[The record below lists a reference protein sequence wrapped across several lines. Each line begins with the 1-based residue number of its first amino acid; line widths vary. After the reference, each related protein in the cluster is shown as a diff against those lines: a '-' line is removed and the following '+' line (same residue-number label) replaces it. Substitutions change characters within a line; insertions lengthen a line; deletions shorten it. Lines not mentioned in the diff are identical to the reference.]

1 MLKKNNSSARLFCMI
16 ALLLISSSLTAQKR
30 ITGKITNKDNN
41 QPVVGATVLVK
52 GTNNATLTN
61 ADGAFE
67 ILANDNA
74 VLVITVVGHKS
85 QEIAVG
91 GRSAINI
98 AMETT
103 MSSLEEVVV
112 TGYTA
117 QRKRDLTGAISVV
130 KPDEMTKIASPSFNQ
145 QIEGKASGV
154 SVTTSGQPGAAA
166 SIRIRGNSTFTL
178 GGGEPLLVIDG
189 VQVRGAYQNTINPND
204 IESIQ
209 VLKDAATTAA
219 YGIGANNG
227 VIIITTKKGKAGQP
241 KIEFSS
247 YIGTQSASNSYDK
260 IMLGTAQEYADLVY
274 QSYNNAG
281 QWPQPGD
288 AIVARIY
295 GVGAK
300 PVLPEYVNPLPAN
313 ANTPIV
319 VDPATYNYP
328 NNLIMKA
335 SPGTNWWDA
344 VFRDASIQEYNLS
357 ASGGSERGR
366 YFFSANYFDQ
376 EGIMRYTDFR
386 RYTLRANSDFKVKG
400 FTFGET
406 FTMAFSDGVGQP
418 NGNQVEQNTI
428 TEGILKMQPI
438 IPVYDIAGNWG
449 GTKAGFGNG
458 KNGLAKVFRNKD
470 NRGETYRMLAGV
482 FGEVRF
488 LNHFTGRI
496 SYGIDYTVN
505 FQKNFTFIDYE
516 SNEQAG
522 SNGFN
527 EQTDRFKH
535 WIFAQQLTYNNNFG
549 DHSVKAVGVHES
561 QLNEFRSVGGSLNGY
576 FLQSTDLWYLNTG
589 LADPATRTV
598 FSNGGTNNAKESY
611 VGRVEYGYKGKYL
624 LNATARYDQSSN
636 FAVDKGQTFGGI
648 GAAWVM
654 TDENFLANVTWLNSL
669 KLRGAWGV
677 TGNDAINGNVN
688 YTTLGGGPGNTF
700 YDINGTNT
708 SVATGYSIT
717 QLGLPVVWEKQKQY
731 NIGLD
736 GVLLRNWLEFSFD
749 VYQRSNK
756 DFLFQISQPGTAG
769 LFGTAVG
776 PPYYNLGQISNNGFE
791 FSMTWRDRIAK
802 DWKYDITA
810 NFTFNKNNI
819 DELAEDLGLTSFF
832 PAIPETRIGPVVRNE
847 VGHPMSTFYGYTLDG
862 IFQSDAEAAASN
874 QVGAKIGRFR
884 WKDVNGD
891 KKIDDLDKGV
901 IGDPNPD
908 VIFGFNFNIAYK
920 SFDFSMFLNG
930 TLGNEIF
937 NYTRYFTD
945 FFGFSGNRSKRMLY
959 DSWTPSHTD
968 AKLPLLDI
976 TDNYSFQPS
985 SYYVEDGS
993 YLRCR
998 VLQIGYRFPTSLLS
1012 KAKIDNAR
1020 IYIQGQNLFTITNY
1034 GGLDPAMGTR
1044 DGTNATEVFSNV
1056 DYGNYP
1062 TARVLLIGLNLSF

>member
-1 MLKKNNSSARLFCMI
+1 MLKKNNSNVRFFCLIVLLFVGGN
-16 ALLLISSSLTAQKR
+16 LLAQKR
-30 ITGKITNKDNN
+30 ITGTITNKDNN
-41 QPVVGATVLVK
+41 QPVSGATIQVK
-52 GTNNATLTN
+52 GTTNATLTRN
-61 ADGAFE
+61 DGTFE
-67 ILANDNA
+67 IMANDNA

-85 QEIAVG
+85 QEISVNNRAVV
-91 GRSAINI
+91 NI
-98 AMETT
+98 SMETS
-103 MSSLEEVVV
+103 MNSLEEVIV

-130 KPDEMTKIASPSFNQ
+130 KPDEMNKIASPSFNQ

-241 KIEFSS
+241 KIEFNS
-247 YIGTQSASNSYDK
+247 YFGTQSATNSYDK
-260 IMLGTAQEYADLVY
+260 ILLGTAQEYADLVY

-295 GVGAK
+295 GVGPK
-300 PVLPEYVNPLPAN
+300 PVLPAYVNPLPAN
-313 ANTPIV
+313 ANNPIT

-344 VFRDASIQEYNLS
+344 VFHDATMQEYNLS

-376 EGIMRYTDFR
+376 DGIMKFTDFR

-418 NGNQVEQNTI
+418 NGNQVEQNTL

-458 KNGLAKVFRNKD
+458 KNGLAKVTRNKD
-470 NRGETYRMLAGV
+470 NRGETTRMLAGV

-496 SYGIDYTVN
+496 SYGVDYTVN
-505 FQKNFTFIDYE
+505 FQKNFTYIDYE

-535 WIFAQQLTYNNNFG
+535 WIFAQQLTYNNNFR
-549 DHSVKAVGVHES
+549 DHSVKAIGVHES
-561 QLNEFRSVGGSLNGY
+561 QLNEFRRIGGSLNGY

-624 LNATARYDQSSN
+624 LNGTVRYDQSSN
-636 FAVDKGQTFGGI
+636 FLSDKGQTFGGI
-648 GAAWVM
+648 GAAWVL
-654 TDENFLANVTWLNSL
+654 TDENFLKNVTWLNSL

-688 YTTLGGGPGNTF
+688 YTTLGGGPGSTF
-700 YDINGTNT
+700 YDINGTNNNA
-708 SVATGYSIT
+708 ATGYSTT

-736 GVLLRNWLEFSFD
+736 GVLLRNRLEFSFD
-749 VYQRSNK
+749 VYQRKNK
-756 DFLFQISQPGTAG
+756 DFLFQIQQPGTAG
-769 LFGTAVG
+769 LFGSAVG
-776 PPYYNLGQISNNGFE
+776 PPYYNLGQISNKGFE
-791 FSMTWRDRIAK
+791 FSATWRDRIAN

-810 NFTFNKNNI
+810 NLTFNKNNI
-819 DELAEDLGLTSFF
+819 DDLAPSLGLKSFF

-847 VGHPMSTFYGYTLDG
+847 IDHPMGTFYGYTLDG
-862 IFQSDAEAAASN
+862 IFQSDAEAAAST
-874 QVGAKIGRFR
+874 QQGAKIGRFK

-908 VIFGFNFNIAYK
+908 LIFGFNFNVAYK
-920 SFDFSMFLNG
+920 NFDFSMFLNG

-959 DSWTPSHTD
+959 DSWTPTHTD

-976 TDNYSFQPS
+976 TDNYSFVPS

-998 VLQIGYRFPTSLLS
+998 VLQIGYNLPASLLS
-1012 KAKIDNAR
+1012 KAKIDHLR
-1020 IYIQGQNLFTITNY
+1020 IYVQGQNLFTITNY

-1062 TARVLLIGLNLSF
+1062 TAKVLMVGLNLSF

>member
-1 MLKKNNSSARLFCMI
+1 MLKKNNSYARLFCMI
-16 ALLLISSSLTAQKR
+16 ILLLVGSSLIAQKR
-30 ITGKITNKDNN
+30 ITGTITNKDNN
-41 QPVVGATVLVK
+41 QPVSGATVLVK

-61 ADGAFE
+61 ADGTFE

-85 QEIAVG
+85 QEIAVN

-178 GGGEPLLVIDG
+178 GGGEPLLVVDG

-227 VIIITTKKGKAGQP
+227 VIIITTKKGRAGQP

-344 VFRDASIQEYNLS
+344 VFHDASMQEYNLS

-376 EGIMRYTDFR
+376 DGIMRYTDFR

-458 KNGLAKVFRNKD
+458 KNGLAKVYRNKD

-488 LNHFTGRI
+488 LNHFTGRV

-549 DHSVKAVGVHES
+549 DHSLKAVGVHES
-561 QLNEFRSVGGSLNGY
+561 QLNEFRSIGGSLNGY

-611 VGRVEYGYKGKYL
+611 VGRVEYGYKGRYL

-648 GAAWVM
+648 GAAWVL
-654 TDENFLANVTWLNSL
+654 TDEKFLSNETWLNSL

-717 QLGLPVVWEKQKQY
+717 QLGLPVVWEKQQQY

-736 GVLLRNWLEFSFD
+736 GVIFRNRLEFSFD

-776 PPYYNLGQISNNGFE
+776 PPYYNLGQISNKGFE
-791 FSMTWRDRIAK
+791 FGLTWRDRIGS
-802 DWKYDITA
+802 DWRYDITA
-810 NFTFNKNNI
+810 NFTFNNNNI
-819 DELAEDLGLTSFF
+819 DKLASELGLTSFF

-847 VGHPMSTFYGYTLDG
+847 IGHPMRTFYGYTLDG
-862 IFQSDAEAAASN
+862 IFQSDAEAAGSN

-908 VIFGFNFNIAYK
+908 VIFGFNFNVAYK
-920 SFDFSMFLNG
+920 NFDFSMFLNG

-959 DSWTPSHTD
+959 DSWTPTHTD

-998 VLQIGYRFPTSLLS
+998 VLQIGYRLPASLLS

-1034 GGLDPAMGTR
+1034 RGLDYAMGTR
-1044 DGTNATEVFSNV
+1044 DGTNAPEDFSNV

-1062 TARVLLIGLNLSF
+1062 TARVLLVGLNLSF

>member
-1 MLKKNNSSARLFCMI
+1 MLKKNNSPARLFCMI
-16 ALLLISSSLTAQKR
+16 ALLLIGSSLTAQKR
-30 ITGKITNKDNN
+30 ITGKITNRDNN
-41 QPVVGATVLVK
+41 QPVAGATVLVK

-61 ADGAFE
+61 TDGTFE

-85 QEIAVG
+85 QEIAVS

-117 QRKRDLTGAISVV
+117 QRKRDLTGAISIV

-154 SVTTSGQPGAAA
+154 SVSTSGQPGAAA

-241 KIEFSS
+241 KIEFNS
-247 YIGTQSASNSYDK
+247 YIGTQSATNSYDK

-281 QWPQPGD
+281 QWPQPAD

-313 ANTPIV
+313 ANTPISI
-319 VDPATYNYP
+319 DPATYNYP

-344 VFRDASIQEYNLS
+344 VFHDATIQEYNLS

-376 EGIMRYTDFR
+376 DGIMKYTDFR

-438 IPVYDIAGNWG
+438 IPIHDIAGNWG

-458 KNGLAKVFRNKD
+458 KNGLAKVYRNKD

-522 SNGFN
+522 SNGFS
-527 EQTDRFKH
+527 EQTDRYKH

-549 DHSVKAVGVHES
+549 DHSLKAVGVHES
-561 QLNEFRSVGGSLNGY
+561 QLNEFRTIGGSLNGY

-589 LADPATRTV
+589 LADPATRNV
-598 FSNGGTNNAKESY
+598 YSSGGTNNAKESY

-624 LNATARYDQSSN
+624 LNGTVRYDQSSN
-636 FAVDKGQTFGGI
+636 FAVDKGQTFGGL

-654 TDENFLANVTWLNSL
+654 SDENFLSNVVWLNSL

-688 YTTLGGGPGNTF
+688 YTTLGGGPGSTF

-708 SVATGYSIT
+708 SAITGYSVT
-717 QLGLPVVWEKQKQY
+717 QFGLPVVWEKQKQY

-736 GVLLRNWLEFSFD
+736 GVLLRNRLEFSFD
-749 VYQRSNK
+749 VYQRKNK
-756 DFLFQISQPGTAG
+756 DFLFQIQQPGTAG

-776 PPYYNLGQISNNGFE
+776 PPYYNLGQISNKGYE
-791 FSMTWRDRIAK
+791 FSITWRDRIGSN
-802 DWKYDITA
+802 WKYDINT
-810 NFTFNKNNI
+810 NLTFNKNNI
-819 DELAEDLGLTSFF
+819 DELAENLGLTSFF

-862 IFQSDAEAAASN
+862 IFQSDAEAAAST
-874 QVGAKIGRFR
+874 QQGAKIGRFR

-908 VIFGFNFNIAYK
+908 LIFGFNFNVSYK
-920 SFDFSMFLNG
+920 NFDLSMFLNG
-930 TLGNEIF
+930 MLGNQIF

-959 DSWTPSHTD
+959 DSWTPTHTD

-985 SYYVEDGS
+985 SYYVENGS

-998 VLQIGYRFPTSLLS
+998 VLQIGYSLPSSLLS
-1012 KAKIDNAR
+1012 RAKIEHIR
-1020 IYIQGQNLFTITNY
+1020 LYIQGQNLFTITKY

-1044 DGTNATEVFSNV
+1044 DGTNATEIFTNV

-1062 TARVLLIGLNLSF
+1062 TARVLMFGINLSF

>member
-1 MLKKNNSSARLFCMI
+1 MLKKNNSYARLFCMI
-16 ALLLISSSLTAQKR
+16 ALLLVCSSLTAQKR
-30 ITGKITNKDNN
+30 ITGTITNKDNN
-41 QPVVGATVLVK
+41 QPVAGATVLVK

-61 ADGAFE
+61 ADGTFE

-85 QEIAVG
+85 QEIAVS

-178 GGGEPLLVIDG
+178 GGGEPLLVVDG

-227 VIIITTKKGKAGQP
+227 VIIITTKKGRAGQP

-344 VFRDASIQEYNLS
+344 VFHDASIQEYNLS

-376 EGIMRYTDFR
+376 DGIMRYTDFR

-458 KNGLAKVFRNKD
+458 KNGLAKV
-470 NRGETYRMLAGV
+470 
-482 FGEVRF
+482 
-488 LNHFTGRI
+488 
-496 SYGIDYTVN
+496 
-505 FQKNFTFIDYE
+505 
-516 SNEQAG
+516 
-522 SNGFN
+522 
-527 EQTDRFKH
+527 
-535 WIFAQQLTYNNNFG
+535 
-549 DHSVKAVGVHES
+549 
-561 QLNEFRSVGGSLNGY
+561 
-576 FLQSTDLWYLNTG
+576 
-589 LADPATRTV
+589 
-598 FSNGGTNNAKESY
+598 
-611 VGRVEYGYKGKYL
+611 
-624 LNATARYDQSSN
+624 
-636 FAVDKGQTFGGI
+636 
-648 GAAWVM
+648 
-654 TDENFLANVTWLNSL
+654 
-669 KLRGAWGV
+669 
-677 TGNDAINGNVN
+677 
-688 YTTLGGGPGNTF
+688 
-700 YDINGTNT
+700 
-708 SVATGYSIT
+708 
-717 QLGLPVVWEKQKQY
+717 
-731 NIGLD
+731 
-736 GVLLRNWLEFSFD
+736 
-749 VYQRSNK
+749 
-756 DFLFQISQPGTAG
+756 
-769 LFGTAVG
+769 
-776 PPYYNLGQISNNGFE
+776 
-791 FSMTWRDRIAK
+791 
-802 DWKYDITA
+802 
-810 NFTFNKNNI
+810 
-819 DELAEDLGLTSFF
+819 
-832 PAIPETRIGPVVRNE
+832 
-847 VGHPMSTFYGYTLDG
+847 
-862 IFQSDAEAAASN
+862 
-874 QVGAKIGRFR
+874 
-884 WKDVNGD
+884 
-891 KKIDDLDKGV
+891 
-901 IGDPNPD
+901 
-908 VIFGFNFNIAYK
+908 
-920 SFDFSMFLNG
+920 
-930 TLGNEIF
+930 
-937 NYTRYFTD
+937 
-945 FFGFSGNRSKRMLY
+945 
-959 DSWTPSHTD
+959 
-968 AKLPLLDI
+968 
-976 TDNYSFQPS
+976 
-985 SYYVEDGS
+985 
-993 YLRCR
+993 
-998 VLQIGYRFPTSLLS
+998 
-1012 KAKIDNAR
+1012 
-1020 IYIQGQNLFTITNY
+1020 
-1034 GGLDPAMGTR
+1034 
-1044 DGTNATEVFSNV
+1044 
-1056 DYGNYP
+1056 YP
-1062 TARVLLIGLNLSF
+1062 Q

>member
-1 MLKKNNSSARLFCMI
+1 MLKKNNYNVRFLCLMVLLFVGSN
-16 ALLLISSSLTAQKR
+16 LLAQKR
-30 ITGKITNKDNN
+30 ITGTITNKDNN
-41 QPVVGATVLVK
+41 QPVSGATIQVK
-52 GTNNATLTN
+52 GTTNATLTRN
-61 ADGAFE
+61 DGTFE
-67 ILANDNA
+67 IMANDNA

-85 QEIAVG
+85 QEISVNNRAVV
-91 GRSAINI
+91 NI
-98 AMETT
+98 AMETS
-103 MSSLEEVVV
+103 MNSLEEVIV

-130 KPDEMTKIASPSFNQ
+130 KPDEMNKIASPSFNQ

-241 KIEFSS
+241 KIEFNS
-247 YIGTQSASNSYDK
+247 YFGTQSATNSYDK
-260 IMLGTAQEYADLVY
+260 ILLGTAQEYADLVY

-295 GVGAK
+295 GVGPK
-300 PVLPEYVNPLPAN
+300 PVLPAYVNPLPAN
-313 ANTPIV
+313 ANNPIT

-344 VFRDASIQEYNLS
+344 VFHDATMQEYNLS

-376 EGIMRYTDFR
+376 DGIMKFTDFR

-418 NGNQVEQNTI
+418 NGNQVEQNTL

-458 KNGLAKVFRNKD
+458 KNGLAKVTRNKD
-470 NRGETYRMLAGV
+470 NRGETTRMLAGV

-505 FQKNFTFIDYE
+505 FQKNFTYIDYE

-549 DHSVKAVGVHES
+549 DHSVKAIGVHES
-561 QLNEFRSVGGSLNGY
+561 LLNEFRSIGGSLNGY

-624 LNATARYDQSSN
+624 LNGTVRYDQSSN
-636 FAVDKGQTFGGI
+636 FLLDKGQTFGGI
-648 GAAWVM
+648 GAAWVL
-654 TDENFLANVTWLNSL
+654 TDENFLKNVTWLNSL

-688 YTTLGGGPGNTF
+688 YTTLGGGPGSTF
-700 YDINGTNT
+700 YDINGTNNNA
-708 SVATGYSIT
+708 ATGYSTT

-736 GVLLRNWLEFSFD
+736 GVLLRNRLEFSFD
-749 VYQRSNK
+749 VYQRKNK
-756 DFLFQISQPGTAG
+756 DFLFQIQQPGTAG
-769 LFGTAVG
+769 LFGSAVG
-776 PPYYNLGQISNNGFE
+776 PPYYNLGQISNKGFE
-791 FSMTWRDRIAK
+791 FSATWRDRIAS

-810 NFTFNKNNI
+810 NLTFNKNNI
-819 DELAEDLGLTSFF
+819 DDLAPSLGLKSFF

-847 VGHPMSTFYGYTLDG
+847 IDHPMGTFYGYTLDG
-862 IFQSDAEAAASN
+862 IFQSDAEAAAST
-874 QVGAKIGRFR
+874 QQGAKIGRFK

-908 VIFGFNFNIAYK
+908 LIFGFNFNVAYK
-920 SFDFSMFLNG
+920 NFDFSMFLNG

-959 DSWTPSHTD
+959 DSWTPTHTD

-976 TDNYSFQPS
+976 TDNYSFVPS

-998 VLQIGYRFPTSLLS
+998 VLQIGYNLPASLLS
-1012 KAKIDNAR
+1012 KAKIDHLR
-1020 IYIQGQNLFTITNY
+1020 IYVQGQNLFTITNY

-1062 TARVLLIGLNLSF
+1062 TAKVLMVGLNLSF

>member
-1 MLKKNNSSARLFCMI
+1 MLKKNNSYARLFCMI
-16 ALLLISSSLTAQKR
+16 ALLLVCSSLTAQKR
-30 ITGKITNKDNN
+30 ITGTITNKDNN
-41 QPVVGATVLVK
+41 QPVAGATVLVK

-61 ADGAFE
+61 ADGTFE

-85 QEIAVG
+85 QEIAVS

-178 GGGEPLLVIDG
+178 GGGEPLLVVDG

-227 VIIITTKKGKAGQP
+227 VIIITTKKGRAGQP

-344 VFRDASIQEYNLS
+344 VFHDASIQEYNLS

-376 EGIMRYTDFR
+376 DGIMRYTDFR

-458 KNGLAKVFRNKD
+458 KNGLAKVYRNKD

-561 QLNEFRSVGGSLNGY
+561 QLNEFRSIGGSLNGY
-576 FLQSTDLWYLNTG
+576 FLQNTDLWYLNTG

-611 VGRVEYGYKGKYL
+611 VGRVEYGYKGRYL

-654 TDENFLANVTWLNSL
+654 TDEKFLSNETWLNNL

-708 SVATGYSIT
+708 SVATGYSYT
-717 QLGLPVVWEKQKQY
+717 QLGLPVVWEKQQQY

-736 GVLLRNWLEFSFD
+736 GVIFRNRLEFSFD

-776 PPYYNLGQISNNGFE
+776 PPYYNLGQISNKGFE
-791 FSMTWRDRIAK
+791 FGLTWRDRIGS

-819 DELAEDLGLTSFF
+819 DELAPELGLTSFF

-847 VGHPMSTFYGYTLDG
+847 IGHP
-862 IFQSDAEAAASN
+862 
-874 QVGAKIGRFR
+874 
-884 WKDVNGD
+884 
-891 KKIDDLDKGV
+891 
-901 IGDPNPD
+901 
-908 VIFGFNFNIAYK
+908 
-920 SFDFSMFLNG
+920 
-930 TLGNEIF
+930 
-937 NYTRYFTD
+937 
-945 FFGFSGNRSKRMLY
+945 
-959 DSWTPSHTD
+959 
-968 AKLPLLDI
+968 
-976 TDNYSFQPS
+976 
-985 SYYVEDGS
+985 
-993 YLRCR
+993 
-998 VLQIGYRFPTSLLS
+998 
-1012 KAKIDNAR
+1012 
-1020 IYIQGQNLFTITNY
+1020 
-1034 GGLDPAMGTR
+1034 
-1044 DGTNATEVFSNV
+1044 
-1056 DYGNYP
+1056 
-1062 TARVLLIGLNLSF
+1062 

>member
-1 MLKKNNSSARLFCMI
+1 MLKKNNYNVRFLCLMVLLFVGSN
-16 ALLLISSSLTAQKR
+16 LLAQKR
-30 ITGKITNKDNN
+30 ITGTITNKDNN
-41 QPVVGATVLVK
+41 QPVSGATVQVK
-52 GTNNATLTN
+52 GSNNATLTRN
-61 ADGAFE
+61 DGTFE
-67 ILANDNA
+67 IMANDNA

-85 QEIAVG
+85 QEISVNNRAVV
-91 GRSAINI
+91 NI
-98 AMETT
+98 AMETS
-103 MSSLEEVVV
+103 MNSLEEVIV

-130 KPDEMTKIASPSFNQ
+130 KPDEMNKIASPSFNQ

-241 KIEFSS
+241 KIEFNS
-247 YIGTQSASNSYDK
+247 YFGTQSATNSYDK
-260 IMLGTAQEYADLVY
+260 ILLGTAQEYADLVY

-295 GVGAK
+295 GVGPK
-300 PVLPEYVNPLPAN
+300 PVLPQYVNPLPAN
-313 ANTPIV
+313 ANNPIT

-344 VFRDASIQEYNLS
+344 VFHDATMQEYNLS

-376 EGIMRYTDFR
+376 DGIMKFTDFR

-418 NGNQVEQNTI
+418 NGNQVEQNTL

-458 KNGLAKVFRNKD
+458 KNGLAKVTRNKD
-470 NRGETYRMLAGV
+470 NRGETTRMLAGV

-496 SYGIDYTVN
+496 SYGVDYTVN
-505 FQKNFTFIDYE
+505 FQKNFTYIDYE

-535 WIFAQQLTYNNNFG
+535 WIFAQQLTYNNNFR
-549 DHSVKAVGVHES
+549 DHSVKAIGVHES
-561 QLNEFRSVGGSLNGY
+561 QLNEFRSIGGSLNGY

-624 LNATARYDQSSN
+624 LNGTVRYDQSSN
-636 FAVDKGQTFGGI
+636 FVLDKGQTFGGI
-648 GAAWVM
+648 GAAWVL
-654 TDENFLANVTWLNSL
+654 TDENFLKNVTWLNSL

-688 YTTLGGGPGNTF
+688 YTTLGGGPGSTF
-700 YDINGTNT
+700 YDINGTNNNA
-708 SVATGYSIT
+708 ATGYSTT

-736 GVLLRNWLEFSFD
+736 GVLLRNRLEFSFD
-749 VYQRSNK
+749 VYQRKNK
-756 DFLFQISQPGTAG
+756 DFLFQIQQPGTAG
-769 LFGTAVG
+769 LFGSAVG
-776 PPYYNLGQISNNGFE
+776 PPYYNLGQISNKGFE
-791 FSMTWRDRIAK
+791 FSATWRDRIAS

-810 NFTFNKNNI
+810 NLTFNKNNI
-819 DELAEDLGLTSFF
+819 DDLAPSLGLKSFF

-847 VGHPMSTFYGYTLDG
+847 IDHPMGTFYGYTLDG
-862 IFQSDAEAAASN
+862 IFQSDAEAAAST
-874 QVGAKIGRFR
+874 QQGAKIGRFK

-908 VIFGFNFNIAYK
+908 LIFGFNFNVAYK
-920 SFDFSMFLNG
+920 NFDFSMFLNG

-959 DSWTPSHTD
+959 DSWTPTHTD

-976 TDNYSFQPS
+976 TDNYSFVPS

-998 VLQIGYRFPTSLLS
+998 VLQIGYNLPASLLS
-1012 KAKIDNAR
+1012 KAKIDHLR
-1020 IYIQGQNLFTITNY
+1020 IYVQGQNLFTITNY

-1062 TARVLLIGLNLSF
+1062 TAKVLMVGLNLSF